1 MKKLSLTVL
10 LISLFLGMSAQDT
23 TAKKSEKNERKEARR
38 QKINELIRQSEEGVL
53 VYRKQS
59 IFGFQLRTNGYG
71 GYFELG
77 KMKTA
82 RKTNIYR
89 LDITEIK
96 HPKEE
101 KQNAGGVFFG
111 NPYVYGK
118 LNNFYQAT
126 FGFGQQYI
134 LGQKGNKNGVAV
146 SAVYSGGLAL
156 GLLRPYYVE
165 IGDPGGGG
173 TTFIKYSL
181 QDSSK
186 FLGPDVIGS
195 AGFRKGWSDLE
206 IKPGGFL
213 KAALRFDFGR
223 FNEVVSGI
231 ELGVSGEFYSSRI
244 PILFDQKENQFFFQG
259 YISMLFGRRK

>member
-10 LISLFLGMSAQDT
+10 FASLVFGLSAQDST
-23 TAKKSEKNERKEARR
+23 GKKSDKNEKKEARR

-59 IFGFQLRTNGYG
+59 IFGIQLRTNGYG
-71 GYFELG
+71 GFYELG

-89 LDITEIK
+89 FDLTEIK
-96 HPKEE
+96 HQKEE
-101 KQNAGGVFFG
+101 KQSGGGVFFG
-111 NPYVYGK
+111 NPYIFGK

-165 IGDPGGGG
+165 VGGTSGGG
-173 TTFIKYSL
+173 TEFIKYSQL
-181 QDSSK
+181 DSSK
-186 FLGPDVIGS
+186 FLGPDVIGG
-195 AGFRKGWSDLE
+195 AGLRKGWSELK
-206 IKPGGFL
+206 IKPGGFV

-244 PILFDQKENQFFFQG
+244 PILFDQKDKQFFFQG
-259 YISMLFGRRK
+259 YISMLFGRRM

>member
-10 LISLFLGMSAQDT
+10 LISLFFGMSAQDT

-38 QKINELIRQSEEGVL
+38 LKINELIRQSEEGVL

-101 KQNAGGVFFG
+101 KQSAGGVFFG
-111 NPYVYGK
+111 NPYVFGK
-118 LNNFYQAT
+118 LNNFYQT
-126 FGFGQQYI
+126 TIGFGQQYI

-165 IGDPGGGG
+165 IGDPNGGA

-181 QDSSK
+181 QDSSR
-186 FLGPDVIGS
+186 FLGPEVIGS

-231 ELGVSGEFYSSRI
+231 ELGVSGEFYSSKI